1 MGSCGFFSVALVQSF
16 PLFFSCIALDG
27 LNRLYMCVLFWIS
40 FSVPWLLNPALHV
53 ISLCDSVPIPRYGCP
68 LRSLHVR
75 VGSRPPLRLRLRVR
89 TCLPV
94 YRRPPRW
101 GCLPWKWLRVR
112 RIILTR
118 QHLRSRIFRYI
129 TRSARASLSPSHAVL
144 SAFFSPYV
152 RQQLVR
158 LYHTHMRRALP
169 TSGGLPLV
177 NALRVASSY
186 LAGGLPNSGRHRI
199 LTALTALER
208 MYSCSKP
215 SCTGGQ
221 SSLAPHSFNPV
232 AHSFPNPRYFEH
244 QVSQFCLVHSYN
256 MVCGGPV
263 IDPLHVLSF
272 AVNHI
277 LPTSAAQ
284 CRWDAGFHPK
294 KVCSPTTSSLLTS
307 VCPGQTSLLFLTTLY
322 IRHLS
327 LVVQRDLL
335 FWSTSPLV
343 LPLFSCNGMC
353 HMATLF
359 AFVRLPRLGVRCG
372 YFLILSLVS
381 L

>member
-1 MGSCGFFSVALVQSF
+1 MEMAACSPHHSNSSALALSHLPLHNPFCACFAFSFA
-16 PLFFSCIALDG
+16 C
-27 LNRLYMCVLFWIS
+27 C
-40 FSVPWLLNPALHV
+40 
-53 ISLCDSVPIPRYGCP
+53 SLC
-68 LRSLHVR
+68 
-75 VGSRPPLRLRLRVR
+75 
-89 TCLPV
+89 
-94 YRRPPRW
+94 
-101 GCLPWKWLRVR
+101 
-112 RIILTR
+112 
-118 QHLRSRIFRYI
+118 
-129 TRSARASLSPSHAVL
+129 
-144 SAFFSPYV
+144 FFSPYV
-152 RQQLVR
+152 RRQLVR

-169 TSGGLPLV
+169 TSGGLPLA

-294 KVCSPTTSSLLTS
+294 KGLFSNDVLSTYISVSRPDLPLIPDDPLHPSPIPRGSTRSAFLEHIPPGATS
-307 VCPGQTSLLFLTTLY
+307 VLLQWDVPYGHSVCLRQTTETGRQTWLLLD
-322 IRHLS
+322 S
-327 LVVQRDLL
+327 E
-335 FWSTSPLV
+335 
-343 LPLFSCNGMC
+343 
-353 HMATLF
+353 
-359 AFVRLPRLGVRCG
+359 
-372 YFLILSLVS
+372 LVS